1 MILLKSLFKDR
12 FKNTTILKVINLSR
26 NFDYLLN
33 NGSCTLTITIHTLYQ
48 DLNLTRS
55 YVLALFGFAVKP

>member
-1 MILLKSLFKDR
+1 M
-12 FKNTTILKVINLSR
+12 TTLKVTNLSR

-33 NGSCTLTITIHTLYQ
+33 NRSCALTVTIHTLYQ
-48 DLNLTRS
+48 DLNLTRW